1 MPCYT
6 LWVRQIGCRTA
17 SENAAG
23 GDLGKKRTS
32 MAKLTGALLSF
43 ASSGSIAKTLVY
55 SKWKGRPY
63 ARQHV
68 VPANPQT
75 SAQTLT
81 RNAFGWLQAVFAFGT
96 ASFVSTWQ
104 LVATGQVLTD
114 RNAWTKANLSTLR
127 PATDITGILFSAGA
141 KGGLPP
147 GGIAVAPGAT
157 QLTVTL
163 TAPALPSGWT
173 ITQGIA
179 VAVAS
184 QNPQSG
190 TLYTMHEAVDESS
203 PYACIITGLTTA
215 QEYEVGGWF
224 EFLKPDGSVAYGA
237 SLQSTGT
244 PT

>member
-1 MPCYT
+1 
-6 LWVRQIGCRTA
+6 
-17 SENAAG
+17 
-23 GDLGKKRTS
+23 

-43 ASSGSIAKTLVY
+43 AASGSIAKTLVF

-68 VPANPQT
+68 NPANPQT
-75 SAQTLT
+75 SAQQET
-81 RNAFGWLQAVFAFGT
+81 RNAFSWLQAVFAFGT
-96 ASFVSTWQ
+96 AQFVATWQ

-114 RNAWTKANLSTLR
+114 RNAWTKANLPTLR

-141 KGGLPP
+141 KGGLPAAS
-147 GGIAVAPGAT
+147 IAVANGAG

-163 TAPALPSGWT
+163 GAPSLPSGWT
-173 ITQGIA
+173 ITQAIA

-190 TLYTMHEAVDESS
+190 TLFSMHEATDMTA
-203 PYACIITGLTTA
+203 PYAPIITGLTPA
-215 QEYEVGGWF
+215 QAYEVGGWF
-224 EFLKPDGSVAYGA
+224 EFLKPDGTVAYGA
-237 SLQSTGT
+237 SLQGTGT

>member
-1 MPCYT
+1 
-6 LWVRQIGCRTA
+6 
-17 SENAAG
+17 
-23 GDLGKKRTS
+23 

-75 SAQTLT
+75 SAQQLT
-81 RNAFGWLQAVFAFGT
+81 RNAFRWLQAVFAFGT
-96 ASFVSTWQ
+96 AQFVATWQ

-114 RNAWTKANLSTLR
+114 RNAWTKANLPTLR

-147 GGIAVAPGAT
+147 ASIAVTPGAG
-157 QLTVTL
+157 QLSVAL
-163 TAPALPSGWT
+163 GSPALPTGWA
-173 ITQGIA
+173 ITQAIA
-179 VAVAS
+179 VCLAS
-184 QNPQSG
+184 QDPQTASM
-190 TLYTMHEAVDESS
+190 YTMTEAVDASS
-203 PYACIITGLTTA
+203 PYTCVLTGLTPTVP
-215 QEYEVGGWF
+215 YEVGAWF
-224 EFLKPDGSVAYGA
+224 EFTKPDGSVAYGA
-237 SLQSTGT
+237 SLQGTGT

>member
-1 MPCYT
+1 
-6 LWVRQIGCRTA
+6 
-17 SENAAG
+17 
-23 GDLGKKRTS
+23 

-68 VPANPQT
+68 DPANPDT
-75 SAQTLT
+75 SAQRLT
-81 RNAFGWLQAVFAFGT
+81 RNAFSWLQAVFAFGT
-96 ASFVSTWQ
+96 AQFVATWT
-104 LVATGQVLTD
+104 LVATGQVLTN
-114 RNAWTKANLSTLR
+114 RNAWTKANLPTLR

-147 GGIAVAPGAT
+147 ASIAVANGAG

-163 TAPALPSGWT
+163 GAPSLPSGWT
-173 ITQGIA
+173 ITQAIA

-190 TLYTMHEAVDESS
+190 TKYSMSEATDASA
-203 PYACIITGLTTA
+203 PYAPIITGLTPA
-215 QEYEVGGWF
+215 QPYEVGGWF
-224 EFLKPDGSVAYGA
+224 EFTKPDGTTAYGA
-237 SLQSTGT
+237 SLQGTGT